1 MVDHRRK
8 LGALCTIHPDHTA
21 GTVAVIVLD
30 AAPTRTR
37 LRVSYDLAALSS
49 DGARWLERFAEGFN
63 DCIAHWQAAINAI
76 KHHAGRTP
84 LR

>member
-1 MVDHRRK
+1 MVDQDESSVRYARF
-8 LGALCTIHPDHTA
+8 TPDHTA

-37 LRVSYDLAALSS
+37 LRVSYDLTALSS